1 MESERLSA
9 THSEPARLD
18 QLTKTP
24 YILVLTYPKIS
35 LPVAQ
40 SRIRQLE
47 KLGVEELI
55 FEGHARIGRL
65 GILGLG
71 TVGVVVKV
79 RVGGDLQ
86 ALKIRRTDANRPDME
101 REAQI
106 TSTANKLD
114 IGPTV
119 YGHTKDFMLMK
130 LLDYVELEEWLRRL
144 HGEGTRDA
152 ARTMVHSILNQ
163 CRKLDIMGIDHGQLS
178 NLRKHA
184 VVAEG
189 VPWIVDFESAST
201 SRKPKNVT
209 TAAQYLFIGGRLSP
223 RLRRVLGLR
232 DVSPLLKLLSDYKS
246 DTSDYTYSK
255 MIETLKVAPG
265 LHKW

>member
-1 MESERLSA
+1 MMASERLSA

-24 YILVLTYPKIS
+24 YIQVLTYPRIS
-35 LPVAQ
+35 LAAAR

-47 KLGVEELI
+47 RLGVEELI
-55 FEGHARIGRL
+55 FEGRAKVGRL

-71 TVGVVVKV
+71 TVGIVVRARAGEHVM
-79 RVGGDLQ
+79 

-101 REAQI
+101 QEARI
-106 TSTANKLD
+106 TSMVNRLG

-119 YGHTKDFMLMK
+119 YGHTKDLMLMK
-130 LLDYVELEEWLRRL
+130 LLNSVELEEWLRGLR
-144 HGEGTRDA
+144 GQGTRENA
-152 ARTMVHSILNQ
+152 KTMVHSILNQ

-184 VVAEG
+184 VVANG
-189 VPWIVDFESAST
+189 VPWIIDFESAGT
-201 SRKPKNVT
+201 VRKPKNVT

-223 RLRRVLGLR
+223 RLRRIIGVR
-232 DVSPLLKLLSDYKS
+232 DTRPLLMLLSEYKK

-255 MIETLKVAPG
+255 IIEALKLAQD
-265 LHKW
+265 

>member
-1 MESERLSA
+1 V

-24 YILVLTYPKIS
+24 YILVLTYPRIS
-35 LPVAQ
+35 LPLAR

-47 KLGVEELI
+47 RLGVEELI
-55 FEGHARIGRL
+55 FEGHTKIGRL

-71 TVGVVVKV
+71 TVGIVVRA
-79 RVGGDLQ
+79 RVGENVR
-86 ALKIRRTDANRPDME
+86 ALKVRRTDANRPDME
-101 REAQI
+101 QEVRI
-106 TSTANKLD
+106 TSMVNKLG

-130 LLDYVELEEWLRRL
+130 LLDYVELEEWLRGLRGL
-144 HGEGTRDA
+144 GTRET
-152 ARTMVHSILNQ
+152 ARTLVHSILNQ
-163 CRKLDIMGIDHGQLS
+163 CRKLDLMGIDHGQLS

-201 SRKPKNVT
+201 SRKPRNVT
-209 TAAQYLFIGGRLSP
+209 TAAQNLFIGGKLSP
-223 RLRRVLGLR
+223 RLRRVLGIR
-232 DVSPLLKLLSDYKS
+232 DVSPLLTLLSDYKC

-255 MIETLKVAPG
+255 IVEFLTITPS
-265 LHKW
+265 

>member
-1 MESERLSA
+1 MMESERLSA
-9 THSEPARLD
+9 THSEPAHLD

-24 YILVLTYPKIS
+24 YILVLTYPRIS
-35 LPVAQ
+35 LPAAR

-47 KLGVEELI
+47 MLGVEELI
-55 FEGHARIGRL
+55 FEGRAKIGRL

-71 TVGVVVKV
+71 TVGIVVSA
-79 RVGGDLQ
+79 RVGGDVR

-101 REAQI
+101 QEVRI
-106 TSTANKLD
+106 TSMVNRLG

-119 YGHTKDFMLMK
+119 YGHTKDLMLMK
-130 LLDYVELEEWLRRL
+130 LLNYIELEEWLLGLR
-144 HGEGTRDA
+144 GQGTREA

-163 CRKLDIMGIDHGQLS
+163 CRTLDIMGIDHGQLS

-189 VPWIVDFESAST
+189 VPWIVDFESAGT
-201 SRKPKNVT
+201 SRKPRNVT
-209 TAAQYLFIGGRLSP
+209 TVAQYLFIGGRLSP
-223 RLRRVLGLR
+223 RLRRVLGIR
-232 DVSPLLKLLSDYKS
+232 DLSPLLKLLSDYKS

-255 MIETLKVAPG
+255 IIETLRIAPG
-265 LHKW
+265 

>member
-1 MESERLSA
+1 MSA
-9 THSEPARLD
+9 TRSEPACLD

-24 YILVLTYPKIS
+24 YILVLTYPRIS
-35 LPVAQ
+35 LLAAR

-47 KLGVEELI
+47 MLGVDALI
-55 FEGHARIGRL
+55 FEGRAKIGRL

-71 TVGVVVKV
+71 TVGVVVGARAGGNV
-79 RVGGDLQ
+79 R

-101 REAQI
+101 QEVSV
-106 TSTANKLD
+106 TTMANRLG

-119 YGHTKDFMLMK
+119 YGHTKDFVLMK
-130 LLDYVELEEWLRRL
+130 LLDYVELEEWLRGLR
-144 HGEGTRDA
+144 GQGTRKA
-152 ARTMVHSILNQ
+152 VRTMVHSILNQ

-189 VPWIVDFESAST
+189 IPWIIDFESAST
-201 SRKPKNVT
+201 IRKPKNVT

-223 RLRRVLGLR
+223 RLRRVLGIR
-232 DVSPLLKLLSDYKS
+232 DVAPLLKLLSDYKS
-246 DTSDYTYSK
+246 DTSDYTYSR
-255 MIETLKVAPG
+255 MLETLRIAPG
-265 LHKW
+265 

>member
-24 YILVLTYPKIS
+24 YILVLTYPRIS
-35 LPVAQ
+35 LPAAR

-47 KLGVEELI
+47 RLGVEELI
-55 FEGHARIGRL
+55 FEGRARIGRL

-71 TVGVVVKV
+71 TVGVVV
-79 RVGGDLQ
+79 RARAGGAVL

-101 REAQI
+101 QEARI
-106 TSTANKLD
+106 TSMANRLG

-119 YGHTKDFMLMK
+119 YGRTKDFMLMK
-130 LLDYVELEEWLRRL
+130 LLDYVELEEWLRGL
-144 HGEGTRDA
+144 HGQGTREA
-152 ARTMVHSILNQ
+152 ARIMVHSILNQ

-189 VPWIVDFESAST
+189 VPWIVDFESAGT
-201 SRKPKNVT
+201 RRKPKNVT

-223 RLRRVLGLR
+223 RLRRVLGIG

-246 DTSDYTYSK
+246 DTSDYAYSK
-255 MIETLKVAPG
+255 MIEALRIAPR
-265 LHKW
+265 

>member
-9 THSEPARLD
+9 TQSEPARLD

-24 YILVLTYPKIS
+24 YILVLTYPRIS
-35 LPVAQ
+35 LPAAR

-47 KLGVEELI
+47 MLGVEELI
-55 FEGHARIGRL
+55 FEGHAKIGRL

-71 TVGVVVKV
+71 TVGVVVKA
-79 RVGGDLQ
+79 RVGGNVR

-101 REAQI
+101 QEVRV
-106 TSTANKLD
+106 TSMANRLG

-119 YGHTKDFMLMK
+119 YGHTKDFVLMR
-130 LLDYVELEEWLRRL
+130 LLDYVELEDWLRGLRG
-144 HGEGTRDA
+144 HGTREA

-189 VPWIVDFESAST
+189 VPWIIDFESAGT
-201 SRKPKNVT
+201 IRKPKNVT

-223 RLRRVLGLR
+223 RLRRVLGIR
-232 DVSPLLKLLSDYKS
+232 DVAPLLKLLSDYKS

-255 MIETLKVAPG
+255 MIEVLRIAPG
-265 LHKW
+265 

>member
-35 LPVAQ
+35 LPAAR

-47 KLGVEELI
+47 RLGVEEFI
-55 FEGHARIGRL
+55 FEGRARIGRL

-71 TVGVVVKV
+71 TVGVVVRV
-79 RVGGDLQ
+79 RVGGDLR

-101 REAQI
+101 QEARI
-106 TSTANKLD
+106 TTMANRLG

-119 YGHTKDFMLMK
+119 YACTKDFMLMK
-130 LLDYVELEEWLRRL
+130 LLNYVELEEWLRGL
-144 HGEGTRDA
+144 HGQGTREA
-152 ARTMVHSILNQ
+152 ARTVVHSILNQ

-184 VVAEG
+184 VVAED
-189 VPWIVDFESAST
+189 VPWIVDFESAGT

-223 RLRRVLGLR
+223 RLRRVLGIG

-255 MIETLKVAPG
+255 MIEALRIAPG
-265 LHKW
+265 